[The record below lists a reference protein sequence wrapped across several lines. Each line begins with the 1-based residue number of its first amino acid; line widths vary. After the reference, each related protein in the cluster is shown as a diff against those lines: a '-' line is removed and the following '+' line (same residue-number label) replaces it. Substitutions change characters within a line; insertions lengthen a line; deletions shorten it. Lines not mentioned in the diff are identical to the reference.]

1 MSSVEKLHRLHTGL
15 EGEQTQKIGGDGY
28 AIPLIIRFFL

>member
-1 MSSVEKLHRLHTGL
+1 MSSVEKLHRKHTGMD
-15 EGEQTQKIGGDGY
+15 GGQTQKIGGDGY

>member
-1 MSSVEKLHRLHTGL
+1 MSSVEKLHRLD
-15 EGEQTQKIGGDGY
+15 GEQTQKIGGDGY